1 MNEEMKAAI
10 PRWFWIVA
18 VVALLWNLMG
28 CMIFV
33 SEVFAKEAM
42 MESFTEEQKA
52 WSRAVPHWV
61 YAVFAVSV
69 VTGLV
74 GSIGLLKRRPIATR
88 CFGISFVAVVI
99 QMGYTMLIAGGLE
112 VMGPSGAVMPVLVV
126 SLSTVWLSF
135 GLYCNAKAWL

>member
-1 MNEEMKAAI
+1 MSEEMKVPI

-18 VVALLWNLMG
+18 VVALLWNLIG

-33 SEVFAKEAM
+33 LEVFAKEAM

-52 WSRAVPHWV
+52 WSRAIPLWV

-69 VTGLV
+69 VTGMI
-74 GSIGLLKRRPIATR
+74 GSIGLLRRSSIAIL
-88 CFGISFVAVVI
+88 CFGISLGAVVI

-112 VMGPSGAVMPVLVV
+112 IMGPSGGVMPVLVV
-126 SLSTVWLSF
+126 SLSTVWLFF
-135 GLYCNAKAWL
+135 GIYCNAKGLL